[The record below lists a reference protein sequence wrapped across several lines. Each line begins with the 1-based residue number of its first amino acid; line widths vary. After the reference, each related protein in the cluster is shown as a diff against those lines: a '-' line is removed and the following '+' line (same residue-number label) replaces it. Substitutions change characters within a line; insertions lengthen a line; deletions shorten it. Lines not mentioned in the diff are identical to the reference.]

1 LIINKVVAKNKTVNT
16 CQNRNRALSLLIDE
30 MAVWYPAPYYDI
42 EAMVSKETKGFISNH
57 RSKSRTSAY
66 AL

>member
-1 LIINKVVAKNKTVNT
+1 MIITKEVEKNSTVNVR
-16 CQNRNRALSLLIDE
+16 QNRNKALSLLIDE

-57 RSKSRTSAY
+57 RAKISASVC
-66 AL
+66 A

>member
-1 LIINKVVAKNKTVNT
+1 MIITKVVAKISTVNVR
-16 CQNRNRALSLLIDE
+16 QNRNRALSLLIDE

-57 RSKSRTSAY
+57 LAKTSASVC
-66 AL
+66 A